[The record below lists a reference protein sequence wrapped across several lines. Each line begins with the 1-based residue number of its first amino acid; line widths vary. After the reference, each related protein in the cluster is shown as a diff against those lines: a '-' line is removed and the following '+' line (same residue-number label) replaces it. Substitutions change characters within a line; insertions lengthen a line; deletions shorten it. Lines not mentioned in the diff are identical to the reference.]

1 MGIQESLSLPR
12 RLKSTQAPL
21 SHPGW
26 LMRKLCSV
34 VGMPGYVLNRVR
46 GELSVC
52 IRIAPQLIHHY
63 FPWLTAMHYQ

>member
-1 MGIQESLSLPR
+1 MDIQESLCLPR
-12 RLKSTQAPL
+12 RLESTHAPL

-34 VGMPGYVLNRVR
+34 VGIPGCDVNRVR

-52 IRIAPQLIHHY
+52 DRVAPQLIRHY